1 MEFAGEYTEFKESKI
16 SSGRF
21 NHKRKK
27 NSQANQNKS
36 SKNLTGHNYDNQP
49 I

>member
-21 NHKRKK
+21 NHKKK
-27 NSQANQNKS
+27 KIV
-36 SKNLTGHNYDNQP
+36 KRIRTNLQK